1 MGYNTV
7 AVIYND
13 HTHEIGRSGHLGERI
28 AEAMISASGS
38 RCQTHERRFGSGY
51 IVSQAHADTW
61 QITAIGHNIGYRL
74 GDLGNPPPP
83 DALEMAAWM
92 LREHGYKVTK
102 PKVKKAARNA
112 PDITEPPQ

>member
-13 HTHEIGRSGHLGERI
+13 HSDTIKKSGRLGERI
-28 AEAMISASGS
+28 WDAMVAAGS
-38 RCQTHERRFGSGY
+38 WRCQTHERNFGSGY

-61 QITAIGHNIGYRL
+61 QITAIGCNFGYRL
-74 GDLGNPPPP
+74 GDPNNPPPP
-83 DALEMAAWM
+83 DALEMAAWA

-102 PKVKKAARNA
+102 PRVKKESGNA
-112 PDITEPPQ
+112 